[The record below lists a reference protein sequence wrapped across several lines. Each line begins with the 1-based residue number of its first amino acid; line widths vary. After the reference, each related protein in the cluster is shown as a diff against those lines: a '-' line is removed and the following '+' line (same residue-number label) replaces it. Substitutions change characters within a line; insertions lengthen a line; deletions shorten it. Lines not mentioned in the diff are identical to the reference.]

1 MNAKTQ
7 KKKYHDIKKL
17 FGKEYYKS
25 YFINPKVNL
34 SLSPYQNHIQSDTKK
49 IDAISFQNNSNDL
62 SAKINKKSH
71 IIKIK
76 SKISNKPKTN
86 IKNDSNNKNMKKIK
100 LLIDSI
106 INKSNNNINKNIEF
120 NAFSNYMSISHRQKG
135 YCSKK
140 NSEKI
145 INKSNFNNSEFVLNN
160 NNTRNIK
167 HKKSDMNLKYNI
179 KNKNILCD
187 SLFKIDKDNKIKMTN
202 YKNENKIIKN
212 KKNKNLFNEIS
223 LGENKNKYNKSI
235 SNENYKGYINTVEAN
250 AFIKKIKINNINGSK
265 NLYINKNKSFERIHK
280 KISPIPKGKNFCSI
294 KKKKNYILVKKANNC
309 SSLYSKLFPSSQNLD
324 FSQNYKKQNLL
335 INDNLSNEI
344 NYKAKKNIGNR
355 IYNYKNK
362 SIDINNNKSL
372 KNKFFFALRE
382 ERKKLKEE
390 LIKKN
395 IEEIQKKSNIRK
407 QKYIELFND
416 INTYFNDIKN
426 IIEKIKKEDLLKD
439 ITAKINDDMSYD
451 SILNNENSISF
462 EHTLKSILNSGL
474 FMNKNTINNSNE
486 NNTSIINNDFTFE
499 EDKKDISLK
508 SINVKNNIL
517 KNKDIIPDIK
527 DKIDQNNNNCYI
539 F

>member
-1 MNAKTQ
+1 MNAKAQ

-34 SLSPYQNHIQSDTKK
+34 SLSPYQNHNQSDTKK
-49 IDAISFQNNSNDL
+49 NGAISLQNNSNHL
-62 SAKINKKSH
+62 SAKINKNSH

-76 SKISNKPKTN
+76 NKISDKTKSN
-86 IKNDSNNKNMKKIK
+86 IKNDSSNKNMKKIK

-120 NAFSNYMSISHRQKG
+120 NVFSNYMSISHRQKG

-145 INKSNFNNSEFVLNN
+145 VNKTNFNYTEFVPN

-167 HKKSDMNLKYNI
+167 HKKSDMNLRFNI

-187 SLFKIDKDNKIKMTN
+187 SLFKQDKDNKIKMN
-202 YKNENKIIKN
+202 NNKNESKII
-212 KKNKNLFNEIS
+212 KNKNLFNEIS
-223 LGENKNKYNKSI
+223 LGENKNQYNKSI
-235 SNENYKGYINTVEAN
+235 SNENYKGYLNTVETKV
-250 AFIKKIKINNINGSK
+250 FIKKIKIDKFNGSK
-265 NLYINKNKSFERIHK
+265 NLHISKNKSYERIHK
-280 KISPIPKGKNFCSI
+280 KISPIPKSKNFCSI
-294 KKKKNYILVKKANNC
+294 KKKKNYILVKKANDC

-344 NYKAKKNIGNR
+344 NYEAKKNIGNK

-395 IEEIQKKSNIRK
+395 IEEIQKKSNLRK

-416 INTYFNDIKN
+416 INNYFNDIKN

-451 SILNNENSISF
+451 SILNNENSMSF
-462 EHTLKSILNSGL
+462 EYTLKSILNNGL
-474 FMNKNTINNSNE
+474 FINKNTINNSNE

-517 KNKDIIPDIK
+517 KNKDIIPNIK
-527 DKIDQNNNNCYI
+527 DKIDKNNNNCSI

>member
-1 MNAKTQ
+1 MNAKAQ

-34 SLSPYQNHIQSDTKK
+34 SLSPYQNHNQSDTKK
-49 IDAISFQNNSNDL
+49 IDAISLQNNSNDL

-76 SKISNKPKTN
+76 SKISDKPN
-86 IKNDSNNKNMKKIK
+86 SIIKNDSNNKNMKKIK

-120 NAFSNYMSISHRQKG
+120 NVFSNYMSVSHRQKG

-145 INKSNFNNSEFVLNN
+145 VNKSNFNNSEFVPN

-167 HKKSDMNLKYNI
+167 HKKSDMNLKFNI

-187 SLFKIDKDNKIKMTN
+187 SLFKLDKDNKIKISN
-202 YKNENKIIKN
+202 HKNESKIIKN

-223 LGENKNKYNKSI
+223 LGENKNKYNKNI
-235 SNENYKGYINTVEAN
+235 SNENYKGYLNTIESN
-250 AFIKKIKINNINGSK
+250 AFMKKIKINKFNGSK
-265 NLYINKNKSFERIHK
+265 NLYINKNKSYERIHK
-280 KISPIPKGKNFCSI
+280 KISPIPKSKNFCSI
-294 KKKKNYILVKKANNC
+294 EKKKNYILVKKANNNFC
-309 SSLYSKLFPSSQNLD
+309 
-324 FSQNYKKQNLL
+324 
-335 INDNLSNEI
+335 NEI
-344 NYKAKKNIGNR
+344 NYKAQKNIGNR

-395 IEEIQKKSNIRK
+395 IEEIQEKSNIRK

-416 INTYFNDIKN
+416 INKYFNDIKN

-462 EHTLKSILNSGL
+462 EQTLKSILNNGL

-517 KNKDIIPDIK
+517 KNKDIIPNIK
-527 DKIDQNNNNCYI
+527 DKIDENNNNCSI

>member
-25 YFINPKVNL
+25 YFINSKVNL
-34 SLSPYQNHIQSDTKK
+34 SLSPYQSHIQSDTKK
-49 IDAISFQNNSNDL
+49 IDSRSIKNNSNDL
-62 SAKINKKSH
+62 SPKIIKKSH

-76 SKISNKPKTN
+76 SKISDKPKSN

-106 INKSNNNINKNIEF
+106 VNKSNNNINKNVEF
-120 NAFSNYMSISHRQKG
+120 NVFSNYMSISHRQKG

-145 INKSNFNNSEFVLNN
+145 VNRSNFNNSEFFPN
-160 NNTRNIK
+160 NNTKNIK
-167 HKKSDMNLKYNI
+167 HKKSDMNLKFNI
-179 KNKNILCD
+179 KNKNILGD
-187 SLFKIDKDNKIKMTN
+187 SSFKLDKDNKIKMSN
-202 YKNENKIIKN
+202 YKNESKIIKN
-212 KKNKNLFNEIS
+212 KKKKNLFNEIS
-223 LGENKNKYNKSI
+223 LGENKNKYNKNL
-235 SNENYKGYINTVEAN
+235 SNENYKGYLNTIESKE
-250 AFIKKIKINNINGSK
+250 FIKKIKINKFNGSK
-265 NLYINKNKSFERIHK
+265 NLYINKNKSYERIHK
-280 KISPIPKGKNFCSI
+280 KISPIPKNKNFCSI
-294 KKKKNYILVKKANNC
+294 KKKKNYILVKKANNS

-344 NYKAKKNIGNR
+344 NYFAKKNIGNR

-407 QKYIELFND
+407 QIYFKLFND
-416 INTYFNDIKN
+416 INKYFSDIKN

-451 SILNNENSISF
+451 SILNNENSISL
-462 EHTLKSILNSGL
+462 EHTLKSILNNGL
-474 FMNKNTINNSNE
+474 FMNKNTLNNSNE

-517 KNKDIIPDIK
+517 KK
-527 DKIDQNNNNCYI
+527 Y
-539 F
+539 

>member
-7 KKKYHDIKKL
+7 IKKYHDIKKL

-25 YFINPKVNL
+25 YFIKPKVNL
-34 SLSPYQNHIQSDTKK
+34 SLSPYQNHFQSDTKK
-49 IDAISFQNNSNDL
+49 IDSISLQNNSNDL

-71 IIKIK
+71 IIKVK
-76 SKISNKPKTN
+76 SKISNNTKSN
-86 IKNDSNNKNMKKIK
+86 IKNGSNNKNMKKIK

-106 INKSNNNINKNIEF
+106 INRSNNNINKNTEF
-120 NAFSNYMSISHRQKG
+120 NVFSNYMSISHRQKG

-145 INKSNFNNSEFVLNN
+145 INKSNFNNSEFCPYNN
-160 NNTRNIK
+160 AKNIK
-167 HKKSDMNLKYNI
+167 HKKSDMNLKFNI
-179 KNKNILCD
+179 KNKKILCD
-187 SLFKIDKDNKIKMTN
+187 SLFKIDKDNKNKMSN
-202 YKNENKIIKN
+202 YKNESKIIKN
-212 KKNKNLFNEIS
+212 KKNNNLFNEIN
-223 LGENKNKYNKSI
+223 LGDNKNKYNKNI
-235 SNENYKGYINTVEAN
+235 ANENYKGYLNTIESN
-250 AFIKKIKINNINGSK
+250 AFIKKIKINKFNGSK
-265 NLYINKNKSFERIHK
+265 NLYINKNKSYERIHK

-335 INDNLSNEI
+335 TNDNIINDI
-344 NYKAKKNIGNR
+344 NYNAKKNIGNR

-372 KNKFFFALRE
+372 QNKFFFALRE

-407 QKYIELFND
+407 QKYIGLFND
-416 INTYFNDIKN
+416 INKYFNDIKN
-426 IIEKIKKEDLLKD
+426 LIEKIKKEDLLKD

-462 EHTLKSILNSGL
+462 EHTLKSILNNGL
-474 FMNKNTINNSNE
+474 FINKNTINNSNE

-508 SINVKNNIL
+508 SINIKNSIL
-517 KNKDIIPDIK
+517 NNKDIILDIK
-527 DKIDQNNNNCYI
+527 DKIDQNNNNCSI

>member
-1 MNAKTQ
+1 MNAKAQ

-25 YFINPKVNL
+25 YFIKPKVNL
-34 SLSPYQNHIQSDTKK
+34 SLSPYQNHNQSDTKK

-76 SKISNKPKTN
+76 NKISDKPN
-86 IKNDSNNKNMKKIK
+86 SIIKNDSNNKNMKKIK

-106 INKSNNNINKNIEF
+106 INKSNNNINKNVEF
-120 NAFSNYMSISHRQKG
+120 NVFSNYMSISHRQKG

-140 NSEKI
+140 HSEKNV
-145 INKSNFNNSEFVLNN
+145 NKSNFNNSEFVPN

-167 HKKSDMNLKYNI
+167 HKKSDMNLKFNI

-187 SLFKIDKDNKIKMTN
+187 SLFKLDKDNKIKISN
-202 YKNENKIIKN
+202 HKNESKIIKN

-223 LGENKNKYNKSI
+223 LGENKNKYNKNI
-235 SNENYKGYINTVEAN
+235 SNENYKGYLNTKESN
-250 AFIKKIKINNINGSK
+250 AFMKKIKINKFNGSK
-265 NLYINKNKSFERIHK
+265 NLYINKNKSYERIHK
-280 KISPIPKGKNFCSI
+280 KISPIPKSKNFCSI

-335 INDNLSNEI
+335 INDNFSNEI
-344 NYKAKKNIGNR
+344 NFKAQKNIGNR

-395 IEEIQKKSNIRK
+395 IEEIQEKSNIRK

-416 INTYFNDIKN
+416 INKYFNDIKN

-462 EHTLKSILNSGL
+462 EQTLKSILNNGL

-499 EDKKDISLK
+499 EDKKDILLK

-517 KNKDIIPDIK
+517 KNKDIIPNIK
-527 DKIDQNNNNCYI
+527 DKIDENNNNCSI